1 MLFASAVLLSLVA
14 PPTSPTPAPSPAA
27 TAKPPREVKLERLA
41 WSRSVEG
48 PEPITAIEIRNDF
61 GDIRARYA
69 ADRTL
74 DASMV
79 VQRLDPGP
87 EHVGFTVERRGP
99 VLALVVGYPPGRVR
113 DADPRP
119 PKDGYD
125 RLDLVVFVP
134 AGVALRAHT
143 LRGLVEVR
151 GLRSDVEAATL
162 DGSIQVGATGT
173 IQARSASGEIT
184 ATVGAA
190 ALEASG
196 PPLLLQ
202 TESGAVNLFLPPSG
216 NAELLIDAGGAITSK
231 VPVERRARGAGTR
244 ATATLG
250 AGGRLLLVTAGGPV
264 TVFRD

>member
-1 MLFASAVLLSLVA
+1 MTPPIAVTLVA
-14 PPTSPTPAPSPAA
+14 LALAGSPSPAPSPSPSPA
-27 TAKPPREVKLERLA
+27 PPREVRLERRQ

-48 PEPITAIEIRNDF
+48 PDPITAIEIRNDF

-87 EHVGFTVERRGP
+87 QGVGFTVERRGP
-99 VLALVVGYPPGRVR
+99 ALALVVAYPPGRIR

-119 PKDGYD
+119 PKDRYD
-125 RLDLVVFVP
+125 RLDLVIFVP
-134 AGVALRAHT
+134 AGVTLRAHT

-162 DGSIQVGATGT
+162 DGEILIAATGT
-173 IQARSASGEIT
+173 IQARTSTGAIT
-184 ATVGAA
+184 ATVSADALAGA
-190 ALEASG
+190 G
-196 PPLLLQ
+196 PPLLFQ
-202 TESGAVNLFLPPSG
+202 SASGPVSLILPAAGS
-216 NAELLIDAGGAITSK
+216 AELRIDAGGAVTSK
-231 VPVERRARGAGTR
+231 VELERKASGERTR

-250 AGGRLLLVTAGGPV
+250 AGDRLVVVTTVGPV
-264 TVFRD
+264 RIDRD

>member
-1 MLFASAVLLSLVA
+1 MILASAVLLAVA
-14 PPTSPTPAPSPAA
+14 ARPPSPAPAPSPAA
-27 TAKPPREVKLERLA
+27 SPRPPREVPLERLT

-87 EHVGFTVERRGP
+87 QRVGFTVERRGP
-99 VLALVVGYPPGRVR
+99 ALALVVGYPPGRVK

-119 PKDGYD
+119 PKDSYD
-125 RLDLVVFVP
+125 RLDLVIFVP

-151 GLRSDVEAATL
+151 GLKSDVEAATL
-162 DGSIQVGATGT
+162 DGSIQVSASGT
-173 IQARSASGEIT
+173 IQARSTSGEVT
-184 ATVGAA
+184 ATVGAD
-190 ALEASG
+190 ALRASG

-202 TESGAVNLFLPPSG
+202 TEAGPVTLFLPPSG
-216 NAELLIDAGGAITSK
+216 DADLRIDAGGEIVSK
-231 VPVERRARGAGTR
+231 VPLERRAAGGRTR